1 MQAGSLHHNSAS
13 IVKLILIHYTSFRT
27 EGEWQR
33 KLSSSPR
40 RSAEILARELKEAL
54 ESGE

>member
-1 MQAGSLHHNSAS
+1 MILGTNSA
-13 IVKLILIHYTSFRT
+13 SFRT

-33 KLSSSPR
+33 KLAQSPR